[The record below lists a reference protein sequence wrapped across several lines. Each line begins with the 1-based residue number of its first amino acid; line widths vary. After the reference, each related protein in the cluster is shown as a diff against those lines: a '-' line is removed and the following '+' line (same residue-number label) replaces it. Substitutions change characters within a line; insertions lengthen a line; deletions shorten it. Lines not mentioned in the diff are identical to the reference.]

1 MSKKE
6 YPCIESRATFRVSG
20 YTVRVW
26 RIEKTVEEAIQASH
40 EDIRHAVNE
49 ETHIAS
55 LGTLVRAAAAC
66 ARVSGVEVIHD
77 ASDTGLVVYP
87 IDFGDDVHG

>member
-40 EDIRHAVNE
+40 EDIRLD
-49 ETHIAS
+49 S
-55 LGTLVRAAAAC
+55 
-66 ARVSGVEVIHD
+66 ARER
-77 ASDTGLVVYP
+77 P
-87 IDFGDDVHG
+87 DDR

>member
-6 YPCIESRATFRVSG
+6 YPCIESRCTFKLSG
-20 YTVRVW
+20 YTVRIW
-26 RIEKTVEEAIQASH
+26 RIEKTVEEAVQADH
-40 EDIRHAVNE
+40 EDVRACLLNVSIP
-49 ETHIAS
+49 S
-55 LGTLVRAAAAC
+55 LGTFSRAAAGC

-77 ASDTGLVVYP
+77 SSGTGLVVYP